1 MFTEQEKEFMDAVA
15 KVYCAPIDGR
25 CLNRTMTVA
34 DAIYYAARDRGE
46 MPPAGDAE
54 REAFFKKFMG
64 GLIHRAEAQEYIRD
78 AIAAITTQQKQ
89 QRNEAANRRATAR
102 DAALEQ
108 MEIILKAAQEIQ
120 RLTTGIGVVPVFAK
134 YSAELDHLKQAK
146 ERISHIR

>member
-25 CLNRTMTVA
+25 RLNRTMTVA

-54 REAFFKKFMG
+54 QEAFFKKFMG

-78 AIAAITTQQKQ
+78 AI
-89 QRNEAANRRATAR
+89 
-102 DAALEQ
+102 
-108 MEIILKAAQEIQ
+108 
-120 RLTTGIGVVPVFAK
+120 P
-134 YSAELDHLKQAK
+134 
-146 ERISHIR
+146 